1 MSVRHAEGHV
11 VNTGGP
17 YYEFM
22 RELFIKT
29 NKNFI
34 PSLPRFAYE
43 GRIVVVQSESEAERA
58 VRALRQ
64 SAVLGIDTETR
75 PAFRKGESHKVALL
89 QISGDDICFLF
100 RLNQMG
106 FPRCLSDLLADP
118 SVLKVGLSL
127 KDDFLMLR
135 RRDASFEPGGYVDLQ
150 NYAAEMGIED
160 MSLQKLYANVFHQR
174 LSKAARLS
182 NWEAD
187 VLTESQKVYAAT
199 DAVTC
204 VQLYL
209 ELKRL
214 RETGGYVLVEEA
226 MA

>member
-1 MSVRHAEGHV
+1 M
-11 VNTGGP
+11 NTD
-17 YYEFM
+17 YLYESM
-22 RELFIKT
+22 REIFIKT

-34 PSLPRFAYE
+34 PSLPRFAFE
-43 GRIVVVQSESEAERA
+43 GRIVVVQSEGEAERA
-58 VRALRQ
+58 VKALRQ
-64 SAVLGIDTETR
+64 CSILGIDTETR
-75 PAFRKGESHKVALL
+75 PTFHKGESHKVALL

-106 FPRCLSDLLADP
+106 FPRCLSELLADR

-127 KDDFLMLR
+127 KDDFMMLR
-135 RRDASFEPGGYVDLQ
+135 RRDASFEAGGYVELQ
-150 NYAAEMGIED
+150 TYAAEMGIED

-174 LSKAARLS
+174 ISKAARLS

-204 VQLYL
+204 VQLYK

-214 RETGGYVLVEEA
+214 RETGSYVLVEEA
-226 MA
+226 TA

>member
-1 MSVRHAEGHV
+1 
-11 VNTGGP
+11 
-17 YYEFM
+17 M
-22 RELFIKT
+22 REIFIKT

-34 PSLPRFAYE
+34 PSLPRFAFD

-58 VRALRQ
+58 VMALRQ
-64 SAVLGIDTETR
+64 SSILGIDTETR
-75 PAFRKGESHKVALL
+75 PTFHKGESHKVALL

-106 FPRCLSDLLADP
+106 FPRCLSELLSDA

-127 KDDFLMLR
+127 KDDFMMLR
-135 RRDASFEPGGYVDLQ
+135 RREPSFEAHGYIELQ
-150 NYAAEMGIED
+150 TYAAEMGIED

-174 LSKAARLS
+174 ISKAARLS

-204 VQLYL
+204 VQLYR

-214 RETGGYVLVEEA
+214 RESGGYVLVQPAVEEKKPELA
-226 MA
+226 CAKA